1 MGLEVGTHDGGGSGR
16 VIRLETHRRQENE
29 MLIDVLAEDFSVVL
43 SAAGGWWRGW
53 GINGYGGGA
62 GTM

>member
-29 MLIDVLAEDFSVVL
+29 MLIDVLAEDFSVVH
-43 SAAGGWWRGW
+43 A
-53 GINGYGGGA
+53 GGA
-62 GTM
+62 GGGGGGPITASGGAPGTM